1 MNKKVNQLLW
11 CLLLICSCTLMA
23 CKSIIEEDISDKKI
37 IVDSP
42 NSNTLS
48 SYNQL
53 FWWEKLDGALN
64 YQLQIATPSFDSI
77 QKLVLDTLV
86 KTNKVNYIL
95 ASGKYEWRV
104 RALNGSYQTSYNG
117 SKFTILDADLNTQ
130 YVLLKAPTTGT
141 SVNTVSVSWYIIPVQ
156 GVSYQLQASK
166 STTFSPAITD
176 IKTPLSSYNLPITEE
191 TTYYWQVR
199 AIKGTDTSYWS
210 NPSSFIYDI
219 TAPAK
224 PTLSLPANNTT
235 TLVPTTGSMTWTGV
249 ETGAKYYVYVTYGTD
264 AEQKF
269 TVNTNSY
276 AYTAGINQ
284 TVKWRVQ
291 AFDAAGNVGIT
302 SDTWTFKTGTAVSRL
317 AE

>member
-1 MNKKVNQLLW
+1 MKQKANQLLW
-11 CLLLICSCTLMA
+11 CLSLICMVIFTS
-23 CKSIIEEDISDKKI
+23 CKSIIEEDITDKKV
-37 IVDSP
+37 IVNSP
-42 NSNTLS
+42 NSSSLR

-53 FWWEKLDGALN
+53 FWWEKLDGSLN
-64 YQLQIATPSFDSI
+64 YQLQIASPSFDSI

-86 KTNKVNYIL
+86 KTNKVRYTL
-95 ASGKYEWRV
+95 ASGRYEWRV
-104 RALNGSYQTSYNG
+104 RALNGSYQTPYSG
-117 SKFTILDADLNTQ
+117 SKFTIVDADLNTQ

-141 SVNTVSVSWYIIPVQ
+141 SVNTVSVSWYPIPVQ
-156 GVSYQLQASK
+156 GVSYQLKVSK
-166 STTFSPAITD
+166 SSTFSPALTD
-176 IKTPLSSYNLPITEE
+176 IKTPLTSYNLTLTDE

-219 TAPAK
+219 ASPGKPTLTAPA
-224 PTLSLPANNTT
+224 NTT
-235 TLVPTTGSMTWTGV
+235 SVLVPTTGNMTWTSV

-276 AYTAGINQ
+276 AYTAGQNQ

-291 AFDAAGNVGIT
+291 AFDTAGNVGIT

-317 AE
+317 AK